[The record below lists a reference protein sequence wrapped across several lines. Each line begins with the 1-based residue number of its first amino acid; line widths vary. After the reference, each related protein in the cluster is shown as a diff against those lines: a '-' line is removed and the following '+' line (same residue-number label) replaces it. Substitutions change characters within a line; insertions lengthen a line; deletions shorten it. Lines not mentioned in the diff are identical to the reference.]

1 MKIAVISEMYDDNGI
16 STWRR
21 LVGTYGT
28 FLEAYGAV
36 FSKLSGMVDMFCNE
50 TTKENFEFLITPIY
64 TLGSDSGYGAD
75 LKKDGKVVASAFIL
89 YLNDNENWTEGVD
102 AE

>member
-1 MKIAVISEMYDDNGI
+1 MKIVVTSEMYDENGKP
-16 STWRR
+16 TWRR

-36 FSKLSGMVDMFCNE
+36 FSKLSGMVDGFCNE
-50 TTKENFEFLITPIY
+50 TAKGNFDFSITPIY

-89 YLNDNENWTEGVD
+89 YLNDNEDWTEGVD